1 MAEDSVIIENNLTM
15 ADDSMIME
23 NNLAIEDP
31 VYVPGYPSPREYAS
45 YIVERIMLGAG
56 VW

>member
-1 MAEDSVIIENNLTM
+1 MIIENNLTM